1 MYNLARNAR
10 RQRLR
15 KADRSCRNRRW
26 LRSDGVGALNFT
38 KEGMTLADEKPNLE
52 MIAATLTAGLLAAH
66 EMKPLAYD
74 DAASVAV
81 SYYRAVRKALLGDP
95 FLR

>member
-1 MYNLARNAR
+1 MLL
-10 RQRLR
+10 QVLR
-15 KADRSCRNRRW
+15 GSIAS
-26 LRSDGVGALNFT
+26 VP
-38 KEGMTLADEKPNLE
+38 DEKPNLE

-66 EMKPLAYD
+66 EMKPLAYV

>member
-1 MYNLARNAR
+1 M
-10 RQRLR
+10 
-15 KADRSCRNRRW
+15 
-26 LRSDGVGALNFT
+26 
-38 KEGMTLADEKPNLE
+38 ADEKPNLE

-66 EMKPLAYD
+66 EMEPLAHD

>member
-1 MYNLARNAR
+1 MLL
-10 RQRLR
+10 QVLR
-15 KADRSCRNRRW
+15 GSIAS
-26 LRSDGVGALNFT
+26 FP
-38 KEGMTLADEKPNLE
+38 DEKPNLE

-95 FLR
+95 FLRLQADVQRRGDVLMLEPIYRPRPS

>member
-1 MYNLARNAR
+1 MLL
-10 RQRLR
+10 QVLR
-15 KADRSCRNRRW
+15 GSIAS
-26 LRSDGVGALNFT
+26 VP
-38 KEGMTLADEKPNLE
+38 DEKPNLE

-81 SYYRAVRKALLGDP
+81 SYHRAVRKALLGDP